1 MKKILSIITA
11 ILLLIG
17 CQKEEPTI
25 RGNEYILINTPDNV
39 EITLAF
45 APNENRFFGK
55 AVNRYFGTYKIDG
68 QRLILGAIGSTMMMG
83 PEKAMEAEQEYFQDL
98 ARVSTFQVTEND
110 LTITLSNNKK
120 LIFKKK
126 KSVID

>member
-11 ILLLIG
+11 VLLLIG
-17 CQKEEPTI
+17 CQKKEPTI

-126 KSVID
+126 RSVID